1 MSTTDPYVL
10 SPDSIKDPPQTF
22 RSRLKYLGPGFILS
36 ASIVGSGELI
46 ATTTLGA
53 QAGFITFWVIII
65 SCLVKVALQVEF
77 AKYTILTGKT
87 TMNII
92 DELPGPRFGKARW
105 SVWAMFGFMII
116 KLLQL
121 AGILGG
127 VAIVLNIA
135 IPGMSIAPWAFII
148 AISVSLLIYKGYYK
162 PIENFSVIMIGFFT
176 LFTFMSLHF
185 VQYTPFAFTFEQI
198 LSGLQFRL
206 PKEAAAVAIGAFG
219 ITGVGG
225 DEIMYYNYWCL
236 EKGYARYTGPREDSD
251 DWRERS
257 KGWIKTMYLD
267 AIAAMIVYTVVT
279 ALFYLLGASVLYAQ
293 GKIPEGYEMIE
304 TISAIYTE
312 SLGPGA
318 KIVYLGGAFLVLFST
333 LFASLAAWA
342 RLFPDIF
349 GMLGWIN
356 FSDMAVR
363 KRYLAI
369 VAWTAPLLWASLFLF
384 IKLPVILILSGG
396 IVGSFILFVIV
407 FSGIYIRYWKT
418 ESYFKAGLLYDMILW
433 ISIISIFSIG
443 LYGLWQLFF

>member
-1 MSTTDPYVL
+1 L
-10 SPDSIKDPPQTF
+10 N
-22 RSRLKYLGPGFILS
+22 YLGPGFILS

-53 QAGFITFWVIII
+53 QAGFITFWVIIV

-105 SVWAMFGFMII
+105 SVWAMFIFMII

-127 VAIVLNIA
+127 VSIILNIA
-135 IPGMSIAPWAFII
+135 IPGMSIASWTFII
-148 AISVSLLIYKGYYK
+148 AICVSLLIYKGYYK

-176 LFTFMSLHF
+176 MFTFMSLYF
-185 VQYTPFAFTFEQI
+185 VQYTPFEFTFEQV
-198 LSGLQFRL
+198 LSGLQFKL
-206 PKEAAAVAIGAFG
+206 PKEAVAVAIGAFG

-236 EKGYARYTGPREDSD
+236 EKGYARYAGPREDSD
-251 DWRERS
+251 AWRERS

-267 AIAAMIVYTVVT
+267 AIAAMVVYTVVT

-304 TISAIYTE
+304 TLSAIYTE

-349 GMLGWIN
+349 GTLGWIN
-356 FSDMAVR
+356 FSDIAVR

-369 VAWTAPLLWASLFLF
+369 VAWAAPLLWASIFLF
-384 IKLPVILILSGG
+384 IKLPVMMILSGG

-407 FSGIYIRYWKT
+407 FSGIYIRYNKT
-418 ESYFKAGLLYDMILW
+418 EPYFKSGLLYDIILW

-443 LYGLWQLFF
+443 VYGLLKLAF

>member
-1 MSTTDPYVL
+1 MSTSDPYIL
-10 SPDSIKDPPQTF
+10 SSDSIKDPPQTF
-22 RSRLKYLGPGFILS
+22 RSRLNYLGPGFILS

-53 QAGFITFWVIII
+53 QAGFITFWVIIV

-105 SVWAMFGFMII
+105 SVWAMFIFMII

-127 VAIVLNIA
+127 VSIILNIA
-135 IPGMSIAPWAFII
+135 IPGMSIASWTFII
-148 AISVSLLIYKGYYK
+148 AICVSLLIYKGYYK

-176 LFTFMSLHF
+176 MFTFMSLYF
-185 VQYTPFAFTFEQI
+185 VQYTPFEFTFEQV
-198 LSGLQFRL
+198 LSGLQFKL
-206 PKEAAAVAIGAFG
+206 PKEAVAVAIGAFG

-236 EKGYARYTGPREDSD
+236 EKGYARYAGPREDSD
-251 DWRERS
+251 AWRERS

-267 AIAAMIVYTVVT
+267 AIAAMVVYTVVT

-304 TISAIYTE
+304 TLSAIYTE

-349 GMLGWIN
+349 GTLGWIN
-356 FSDMAVR
+356 FSDIAVR

-369 VAWTAPLLWASLFLF
+369 VAWAAPLLWASIFLF
-384 IKLPVILILSGG
+384 IKLPVVMILSGG

-407 FSGIYIRYWKT
+407 FSGIYIRYNKT
-418 ESYFKAGLLYDMILW
+418 EPYFMSGLLYDIILW

-443 LYGLWQLFF
+443 VYGLLKLAF

>member
-1 MSTTDPYVL
+1 L
-10 SPDSIKDPPQTF
+10 N
-22 RSRLKYLGPGFILS
+22 YLGPGFILS

-53 QAGFITFWVIII
+53 QAGFITFWVIIV

-105 SVWAMFGFMII
+105 SVWAMFIFMII

-127 VAIVLNIA
+127 VSIILNIA
-135 IPGMSIAPWAFII
+135 IPGMSIASWTFII
-148 AISVSLLIYKGYYK
+148 AICVSLLIYKGYYK

-176 LFTFMSLHF
+176 MFTFMSLYF
-185 VQYTPFAFTFEQI
+185 VQYTPFEFTFEQV
-198 LSGLQFRL
+198 LSGLQFKL
-206 PKEAAAVAIGAFG
+206 PKEAVAVAIGAFG

-236 EKGYARYTGPREDSD
+236 EKGYARYAGPREDSD
-251 DWRERS
+251 AWRERS

-267 AIAAMIVYTVVT
+267 AIAAMVVYTVVT
-279 ALFYLLGASVLYAQ
+279 ALLYLLGASVLYAQ

-304 TISAIYTE
+304 TLSAIYTE

-349 GMLGWIN
+349 GTLGWIN
-356 FSDMAVR
+356 FSDIAVR

-369 VAWTAPLLWASLFLF
+369 VAWAAPLLWASIFLF
-384 IKLPVILILSGG
+384 IKLPVVMILSGG

-407 FSGIYIRYWKT
+407 FSGIYIRYNKT
-418 ESYFKAGLLYDMILW
+418 EPYFKSGLLYDIILW

-443 LYGLWQLFF
+443 VYGLLKLAF

>member
-1 MSTTDPYVL
+1 L
-10 SPDSIKDPPQTF
+10 N
-22 RSRLKYLGPGFILS
+22 YLGPGFILS

-53 QAGFITFWVIII
+53 QAGFITFWVIIV

-105 SVWAMFGFMII
+105 SVWAMFIFMII

-127 VAIVLNIA
+127 VSIILNIA
-135 IPGMSIAPWAFII
+135 IPGMSIASWTFII
-148 AISVSLLIYKGYYK
+148 AICVSLLIYKGYYK

-176 LFTFMSLHF
+176 MFTFMSLYF
-185 VQYTPFAFTFEQI
+185 VQYTPFEFTFEQV
-198 LSGLQFRL
+198 LSGLQFKL
-206 PKEAAAVAIGAFG
+206 PKEAVAVAIGAFG

-236 EKGYARYTGPREDSD
+236 EKGYARYAGPREDSD
-251 DWRERS
+251 AWRERS

-267 AIAAMIVYTVVT
+267 AIAAMVVYTVVT

-304 TISAIYTE
+304 TLSAIYTE

-349 GMLGWIN
+349 GTLGWIN
-356 FSDMAVR
+356 FSDIAVR

-369 VAWTAPLLWASLFLF
+369 VAWAAPLLWASIFLF
-384 IKLPVILILSGG
+384 IKLPVVMILSGG

-407 FSGIYIRYWKT
+407 FSGIYIRYNKT
-418 ESYFKAGLLYDMILW
+418 EPYFKSGLLYDIILW

-443 LYGLWQLFF
+443 VYGLLKLAF